1 MRSYFVGSLNEYK
14 DKGKKVLLLDNDEVG
29 IFRIGNDIFAYKN
42 HCPHQGGPVCQ
53 GRLFSL
59 VKENLDGEKQ
69 SHGRLYDKE
78 KLNIVCPWHGLE
90 FDIRTGKHPGNPDIK
105 LESFQVEIVSEK
117 IYVHITD

>member
-1 MRSYFVGSLNEYK
+1 MKTYFVGSLNEFE
-14 DKGKKVLLLDNDEVG
+14 DRGKKLLLLDDEEVG
-29 IFRIGNDIFAYKN
+29 IFRLGNDVFAYKN

-53 GRLFSL
+53 GRIFSL
-59 VKENLDGEKQ
+59 VKENLDNTKQ
-69 SHGRLYDKE
+69 SHGRLYDKK

-90 FDIRTGKHPGNPDIK
+90 FDIRSGKHPGNPNIK